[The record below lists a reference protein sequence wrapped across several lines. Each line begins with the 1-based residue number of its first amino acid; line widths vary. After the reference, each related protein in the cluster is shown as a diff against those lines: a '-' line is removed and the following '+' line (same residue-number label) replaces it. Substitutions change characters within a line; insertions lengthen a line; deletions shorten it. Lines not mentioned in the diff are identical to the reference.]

1 MRISSAFFVELF
13 YPFKQHGNLIDKQSQ
28 FILNYCWRKNMD
40 INSLKQK
47 IILKSTTCGISSQEV
62 ANAKLLVE
70 NKLKNSNKFVCEGLW
85 AVDKL
90 IEKHIKVDEFFFNMD
105 KINTGKIDEKSLEK
119 IAKMID
125 YSSKSYAISEKACK
139 KISDREGYD
148 EYFIVAEQETFT
160 LSDLE
165 KRFAGKDNLLAIVMD
180 GLEQPGNI
188 GAILRSFDCAGGD
201 FAIVTNKQARLT
213 NSRLVR
219 SSLGASFMLP
229 VLESEITEVQ
239 DWLVRNNFKCVI
251 TDLQGKKSYRDV
263 DYSGRIAIVAGNEHT
278 GISDSWRHLKTSES
292 VIIPMLGS
300 CESLNVGFAS
310 TLVSY
315 EAGLQKFGNKK

>member
-1 MRISSAFFVELF
+1 
-13 YPFKQHGNLIDKQSQ
+13 
-28 FILNYCWRKNMD
+28 MD
-40 INSLKQK
+40 INNLKQK
-47 IILKSTTCGISSQEV
+47 IILKSFNVGISSAEV

-70 NKLKNSNKFVCEGLW
+70 NKVKNSNKFVCEGLW
-85 AVDKL
+85 AVEKL
-90 IEKHIKVDEFFFNMD
+90 IEKKIKVTEFFFNVD
-105 KINTGKIDEKSLEK
+105 KINSESVDEKSLDK

-125 YSSKSYAISEKACK
+125 YSQKNYAISEKACK
-139 KISDREGYD
+139 KISDRDGYD
-148 EYFIVAEQETFT
+148 EYFIIAEQPT
-160 LSDLE
+160 LTLQDLE
-165 KRFAGKDNLLAIVMD
+165 KKFSGNNNVLAIVMD

-201 FAIVTNKQARLT
+201 FAIVTNKQAKLT

-219 SSLGASFMLP
+219 SSLGASFMIP
-229 VLESEITEVQ
+229 VLEAEINEVQ
-239 DWLVRNNFKCVI
+239 DWLEKNNFKSVI

-263 DYSGRIAIVAGNEHT
+263 DYSGRIAIIAGNEHT
-278 GISDSWRHLKTSES
+278 GISDSWRHLAHSES

>member
-1 MRISSAFFVELF
+1 M
-13 YPFKQHGNLIDKQSQ
+13 DK
-28 FILNYCWRKNMD
+28 NT
-40 INSLKQK
+40 LKQK
-47 IILKSTTCGISSQEV
+47 IILKSFNCGISSEEV
-62 ANAKLLVE
+62 SNAKLLVN
-70 NKLKNSNKFVCEGLW
+70 NKLKNTNLFICEGLW

-90 IEKHIKVDEFFFNMD
+90 IEKKIKVREFFFNMD
-105 KINTGKIDEKSLEK
+105 KINSEKLDEKTLEK

-125 YSSKSYAISEKACK
+125 YSEKNYAISEKACK
-139 KISDREGYD
+139 KISDRDGFD
-148 EYFIVAEQETFT
+148 EYFIVAEQPKVTLKDIETKF
-160 LSDLE
+160 
-165 KRFAGKDNLLAIVMD
+165 KNNNNVLAIVMD

-201 FAIVTNKQARLT
+201 FAIITNKQAKLT

-229 VLESEITEVQ
+229 VLESEINEVQ
-239 DWLVRNNFKCVI
+239 SWLESNNYKCIV
-251 TDLQGKKSYRDV
+251 TDLQAKNSYKDA
-263 DYSGRIAIVAGNEHT
+263 DYSGRVAIIAGNEHT
-278 GISDSWRHLKTSES
+278 GISDSWRHLKNSHS
-292 VIIPMLGS
+292 IIIPMLGS

>member
-1 MRISSAFFVELF
+1 
-13 YPFKQHGNLIDKQSQ
+13 
-28 FILNYCWRKNMD
+28 MD

-47 IILKSTTCGISSQEV
+47 IILKSFNYGISSPEV

-70 NKLKNSNKFVCEGLW
+70 NKVKNSNQFVCEGLW

-90 IEKHIKVDEFFFNMD
+90 IEKHIKVDAFFFNID
-105 KINTGKIDEKSLEK
+105 KVNSEKIDEKSLEK
-119 IAKMID
+119 IAKMLD
-125 YSSKSYAISEKACK
+125 YSPKNYAISEKACK
-139 KISDREGYD
+139 KISDRDGYD
-148 EYFIVAEQETFT
+148 EYFIVAEQEKFT

-165 KRFAGKDNLLAIVMD
+165 KKLNGKDNLLAIVMD

-201 FAIVTNKQARLT
+201 FAIITNKQARLT

-219 SSLGASFMLP
+219 SSLGASFMMP
-229 VLESEITEVQ
+229 VLEAEIDEVQ
-239 DWLVRNNFKCVI
+239 EWLMKNGFKCVV
-251 TDLQGKKSYRDV
+251 TDLQGKKSYRDI
-263 DYSGRIAIVAGNEHT
+263 DYSGRIAIIAGNEHT
-278 GISDSWRHLKTSES
+278 GISDSWRHLKNSES
-292 VIIPMLGS
+292 IIIPMLGS

>member
-1 MRISSAFFVELF
+1 M
-13 YPFKQHGNLIDKQSQ
+13 DK
-28 FILNYCWRKNMD
+28 NT
-40 INSLKQK
+40 LKQK
-47 IILKSTTCGISSQEV
+47 IILKSFNCGISSEEV
-62 ANAKLLVE
+62 SNAKLLVN
-70 NKLKNSNKFVCEGLW
+70 NKLKNTNLFVCEGLW

-90 IEKHIKVDEFFFNMD
+90 IEKKIKVREFFFNMD
-105 KINTGKIDEKSLEK
+105 KINSEKLDEKTLER

-125 YSSKSYAISEKACK
+125 YSEKNYAISEKACK
-139 KISDREGYD
+139 KISDRDGFD
-148 EYFIVAEQETFT
+148 EYFIVAEQPKVTLKDIETKF
-160 LSDLE
+160 
-165 KRFAGKDNLLAIVMD
+165 KNNNNVLAIVMD

-201 FAIVTNKQARLT
+201 FAIITNKQAKLT

-229 VLESEITEVQ
+229 VLEAEINEVQ
-239 DWLVRNNFKCVI
+239 SWLENNNYKCIV
-251 TDLQGKKSYRDV
+251 TDLQAKNSYKDA
-263 DYSGRIAIVAGNEHT
+263 DYSGRVAIIAGNEHT
-278 GISDSWRHLKTSES
+278 GISDSWRHLKNSHS
-292 VIIPMLGS
+292 IIIPMLGS